1 VGRDFPTQTALHC
14 GAKLTYSPDQ
24 PSKHKLLD
32 KGNAMAKIILIQAQ
46 PASPL
51 DKRENLTRALALLQ
65 DCQGLEADLICFP
78 EYFPFLGE
86 EELAAAAAGLQA
98 HIVAGLVEE
107 AGGQR
112 YNTAT
117 LFDRRGRL
125 LGRQRKHTLGNLERR
140 GFGVVPGEGWP
151 VWDTDFGRLGLPVC
165 IDFWGQPEAARQLAA
180 AGVDLIVNPAIF
192 PILRGHWQTG
202 ALTRAFDYYL
212 PVVGVNTA
220 ATVVEIAGRR
230 YPLQGG
236 RSFAIQP
243 SAPADKAALA
253 HVVREWDDLGEW
265 IVSCAG
271 ESEAIIT
278 VNLDLDGPR
287 RWRPVIRE
295 RFGIQ
300 G

>member
-1 VGRDFPTQTALHC
+1 MQNDGDNQFFMT
-14 GAKLTYSPDQ
+14 
-24 PSKHKLLD
+24 SKD
-32 KGNAMAKIILIQAQ
+32 NRMAKIILIQAQ
-46 PASPL
+46 PAPRL
-51 DKRENLTRALALLQ
+51 DSRENLSRALALLQ

-78 EYFPFLGE
+78 EYFPFRGE
-86 EELAAAAAGLQA
+86 VELAAAAARLQT
-98 HIVAGLVEE
+98 HIIAGLMEE
-107 AGGQR
+107 TGGEH

-140 GFGVVPGEGWP
+140 GFGVVPGQEWQ
-151 VWDTDFGRLGLPVC
+151 VWDTDFGRLGAPVC

-180 AGVDLIVNPAIF
+180 AGADLIINPAIF

-220 ATVVEIAGRR
+220 AGAVEIAGRHYSLR
-230 YPLQGG
+230 GG

-243 SAPADKAALA
+243 PAPADNAALA
-253 HVVREWDDLGEW
+253 RQVRDWDDLADW
-265 IVSCAG
+265 VVSRAG
-271 ESEAIIT
+271 ETEVIIT
-278 VNLDLDGPR
+278 VSLDLDGPR

>member
-1 VGRDFPTQTALHC
+1 
-14 GAKLTYSPDQ
+14 
-24 PSKHKLLD
+24 
-32 KGNAMAKIILIQAQ
+32 MAKIILIQAL
-46 PASPL
+46 PASSL
-51 DKRENLTRALALLQ
+51 DSRENLTRALGLLR

-78 EYFPFLGE
+78 EYFPFSGE
-86 EELAAAAAGLQA
+86 EELAAAAAHLQA
-98 HIVAGLVEE
+98 HIIAGLVEE

-125 LGRQRKHTLGNLERR
+125 VGRQRKHTLGNLERR

-151 VWDTDFGRLGLPVC
+151 VFDTDFGRLGLPVC
-165 IDFWGQPEAARQLAA
+165 IDFWGQPEAARRFAA

-220 ATVVEIAGRR
+220 AATVEIAGRR

-253 HVVREWDDLGEW
+253 RQVRDWDDLGDW

-271 ESEAIIT
+271 ETEAIIT